1 MNTTLQAK
9 NDPKHPDF
17 AYKINNSGLQ
27 SLLSI
32 RNLTN
37 SVEKHMEQLTKIE
50 SDMGLIYNNSLTLFQ
65 TYNAEGDHEH
75 WENALSDINDGL
87 TSVIESINSA
97 VENIGSKNTTDHSEL
112 WNTFDIRL
120 QKMKQAF
127 KKLEIIGKEQ
137 LTEKDQS
144 EFAKY
149 FSHYESNLLP
159 FITSYAG
166 MCKAELQMIERFT
179 QTERDEIAQL
189 ILSHIPENFTHKEA
203 EKYETEYMN
212 ALELF
217 RKEFSQKKNLWD
229 TFLDILAGNTH
240 QSPSEKV
247 MLMRWIEGNR
257 GDL

>member
-1 MNTTLQAK
+1 M
-9 NDPKHPDF
+9 
-17 AYKINNSGLQ
+17 
-27 SLLSI
+27 
-32 RNLTN
+32 
-37 SVEKHMEQLTKIE
+37 EK
-50 SDMGLIYNNSLTLFQ
+50 
-65 TYNAEGDHEH
+65 
-75 WENALSDINDGL
+75 
-87 TSVIESINSA
+87 
-97 VENIGSKNTTDHSEL
+97 IGSKNTTDHSGL
-112 WNTFDIRL
+112 WNTFDSRL
-120 QKMKQAF
+120 EKMKLAF
-127 KKLEIIGKEQ
+127 KKLEMIGKEQ
-137 LTEKDQS
+137 LNEKDQS

-149 FSHYESNLLP
+149 FSHYESTLLP

-257 GDL
+257 IDL